1 MTKVLFFDIDGTL
14 AINGQIIDS
23 NLKALRE
30 LKDKGYLTFICTGRA
45 PYYAQ
50 KLFGDLVSGIISC
63 NGRYI
68 SYENKRILGKALTQ
82 EEIDNIKNKL
92 ESIHCG
98 GLFVSDTFSS
108 PYSLNEEMLEEVK
121 SEYGEERIISQTAPY
136 YTCDFFYHD
145 LEERNQLINIFKDEF
160 IINDHGGHGSTDNST
175 IYFNKGHAVR
185 YVLDYFNINR
195 KDSYAFGDGY
205 NDQAMIENAG
215 TGIAMGN
222 GVETLK
228 EKADYITDS
237 IENDGIYNALVHFKL
252 L

>member
-1 MTKVLFFDIDGTL
+1 MNKVLFFDIDGTL
-14 AINGQIIDS
+14 AINGQITQS
-23 NLKALRE
+23 SLKALKE
-30 LKDKGYLTFICTGRA
+30 LKEKGDLTFICTGRA
-45 PYYAQ
+45 PYYAE

-68 SYENKRILGKALTQ
+68 SYEGKKIFGKAFTQ
-82 EEIDNIKNKL
+82 EEINNIKNKL

-98 GLFVSDTFSS
+98 GLFISDVFSC
-108 PYSLNEEMLEEVK
+108 PFNMDDKMYIDVQE
-121 SEYGEERIISQTAPY
+121 EYGKDRIIDQVDSY

-145 LEERNQLINIFKDEF
+145 LDQREQLINIFKDEF

-175 IYFNKGHAVR
+175 IYFNKGNAVS
-185 YVLDYFNINR
+185 YVLDYFNIDKEN
-195 KDSYAFGDGY
+195 SYAFGDGY
-205 NDQAMIENAG
+205 NDQAMIENVG

-222 GVETLK
+222 GVEALK

-237 IENDGIYNALVHFKL
+237 IENNGIYNALVHFNL